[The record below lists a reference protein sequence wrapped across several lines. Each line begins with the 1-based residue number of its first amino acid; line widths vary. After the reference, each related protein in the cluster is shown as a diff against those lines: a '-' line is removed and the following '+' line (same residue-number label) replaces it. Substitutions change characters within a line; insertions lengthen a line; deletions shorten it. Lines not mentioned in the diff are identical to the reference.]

1 MISAAIGGILSAVYQ
16 TPDGFFGLVV
26 PSYRSIIRVE
36 SMLST
41 DTHYGQWF
49 TPSAVD
55 GKRNT
60 EQLVASGL
68 LNPKAAHFNFNG
80 FTDWYIPSIFELM
93 LLLNPDSVTHSMYQ
107 NRIEV
112 KNEFEHSLDRVL
124 HVWSSYKYNSVFN
137 SELIPTDTNR
147 VLTSSIYIDNDHSFD
162 MWCFNLYQ
170 RTKNYPLKLYDKAT
184 IYYDYANRNGWIIP
198 IRKVRLQ

>member
-1 MISAAIGGILSAVYQ
+1 MISSALGGILSAVYQ
-16 TPDGFFGLVV
+16 TSEGFFGLVV
-26 PSYRSIIRVE
+26 PSYRSIIRVDG
-36 SMLST
+36 MLPS
-41 DTHYGQWF
+41 DHHNGQWF

-170 RTKNYPLKLYDKAT
+170 KKKPCPPKLYDKAT
-184 IYYDYANRNGWIIP
+184 IYFDYANRNGWVIP